1 MLTMDVLKTHPTA
14 TAIVVLIAGYI
25 GSFVVRLIQHRKKFK
40 NLVGFSSFE
49 RQCRSI
55 ISSTNTLPMFS
66 HTLFF
71 FNFMPHLMTSTPS
84 SLQQ

>member
-49 RQCRSI
+49 RQCRSV

-66 HTLFF
+66 QPFLEFHTAF
-71 FNFMPHLMTSTPS
+71 HDI
-84 SLQQ
+84 